1 MSLKPIQKET
11 HLSDE
16 SNMKLNAM
24 LILKSFSTIYAIKD
38 SIKTIIKVKMSSA
51 DYRIMYQ
58 TYLSDFYH
66 STMVMKM

>member
-51 DYRIMYQ
+51 DYRIMCQ